1 MQEGDFARCHC
12 EPGFATDGL
21 KQCGKCE
28 DPLMKYPEMC
38 DKQRSWVLNNSYE
51 CKDLETL
58 MPKDLYMN
66 PDDINTHHAG
76 RIVY

>member
-1 MQEGDFARCHC
+1 
-12 EPGFATDGL
+12 
-21 KQCGKCE
+21 
-28 DPLMKYPEMC
+28 MKYPDMC
-38 DKQRSWVLNNSYE
+38 GKQRSWVLDNSYE

-66 PDDINTHHAG
+66 SDAIDTHHAG